1 MKTWITGV
9 LIILLTILFTA
20 TSYAGWVGIT
30 DGKRRVQLTEN
41 SSLPVTIQDQYTP
54 PFIIPMSQ
62 YKDDTPIT
70 VATALDDYTLTLTDT
85 TNFIDGTFIVLY
97 DVAGSRYWF
106 GYQVGAPIGQV
117 ITVDRPLDYTF
128 QIGDVATAGI
138 TNMAVDGSDTP
149 QIFRVRLG
157 DPGLNVSI
165 DIVRII
171 ITIYA
176 ESTVNL
182 STFGDIEDGLTNGV
196 TLRRV
201 DGYYYNIFNVK
212 TNGDISSIAYDTM
225 EYASTNP
232 QQGQDG
238 LVARLT
244 FGGQDKMGVVLR
256 IGANEDLQ
264 LIINDDLTDLTS
276 FVIMAEGSIASCNCN

>member
-1 MKTWITGV
+1 MAWH
-9 LIILLTILFTA
+9 
-20 TSYAGWVGIT
+20 GIT

-41 SSLPVTIQDQYTP
+41 STLPVTIHDQTTP
-54 PFIIPMSQ
+54 PFIIPLSQ

-85 TNFIDGTFIVLY
+85 TNFIDGTFVVLY
-97 DVAGSRYWF
+97 DTAGSRYWF
-106 GYQVGAPIGQV
+106 GYQVGAPVGQV

-128 QIGDVATAGI
+128 QIGDIATAGI
-138 TNMAVDGSDTP
+138 TNMAVDGSGTP

-182 STFGDIEDGLTNGV
+182 STFGDIEGGITNGV
-196 TLRRV
+196 TLRRI
-201 DGYYYNIFNVK
+201 DGDYHNIFNVK

-225 EYASTNP
+225 EYSSTNP

-244 FGGQDKMGVVLR
+244 FGGQDKMGIVLR

-264 LIINDDLTDLTS
+264 LIINDDLTDLTRML
-276 FVIMAEGSIASCNCN
+276 IIAEGSVASCN